1 MLFDVPH
8 QVIALNGDD
17 DVILKNI
24 KGDTV
29 LASVSDTQPIHITAS
44 LLKQMGWLGDSS
56 YLYLY
61 LEEGISFQYYMYE
74 KRLSL
79 VWKGVDEWSNHATV
93 TETIF
98 KCTAR
103 FLHDLQNAVD
113 MARHGVDLNVEKLFK

>member
-1 MLFDVPH
+1 MLSGVPH

-17 DVILKNI
+17 DVILKNT

-61 LEEGISFQYYMYE
+61 S
-74 KRLSL
+74 
-79 VWKGVDEWSNHATV
+79 
-93 TETIF
+93 
-98 KCTAR
+98 
-103 FLHDLQNAVD
+103 
-113 MARHGVDLNVEKLFK
+113 